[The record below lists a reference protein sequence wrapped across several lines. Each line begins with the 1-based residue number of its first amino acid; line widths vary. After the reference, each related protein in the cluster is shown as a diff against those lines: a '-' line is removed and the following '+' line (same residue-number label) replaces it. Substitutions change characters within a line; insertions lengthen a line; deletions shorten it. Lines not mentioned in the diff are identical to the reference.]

1 MFNKQMS
8 GNPALK
14 SSAFQFS
21 GARQSEDCMTQ
32 AGTYNKT
39 GLLLLICAVTASY
52 TMNPSGTAFV
62 LPGAIGGLILAL
74 ITIFKKEWSMV
85 TAPLYALCEGAL
97 LGGVSYMYQVQFPGI
112 VQNAVMLTFG
122 VAFIMLAIFR
132 YKIIEVTQQLRVGIA
147 AATGA
152 IFLVYHVSMVMGFFG
167 SSIPM
172 IHSAGPIGIGF
183 SFVVVG
189 IASFNLLLDFD
200 FIERASEQGNTPKY
214 MEWFGAFG
222 LMVTLVWLYLELL
235 RLLSK
240 LNRR

>member
-1 MFNKQMS
+1 MFDNRTS

-14 SSAFQFS
+14 SSSFQVR
-21 GARQSEDCMTQ
+21 GATGEGYMTQ

-39 GLLLLICAVTASY
+39 AILLLICLITASFSM
-52 TMNPSGTAFV
+52 TPNGSVFV
-62 LPGAIGGLILAL
+62 LPGAIIGFILAMV
-74 ITIFKKEWSMV
+74 TIFKKEWSMY
-85 TAPLYALCEGAL
+85 TAPLYAVCEGAF
-97 LGGVSYMYQVQFPGI
+97 LGGISYVYQLQFPGI

-122 VAFIMLAIFR
+122 VALMMLAIFR

-152 IFLVYHVSMVMGFFG
+152 IFLVYLVSMIMGFFG

-183 SFVVVG
+183 SLVVVG

-200 FIERASEQGNTPKY
+200 FIERASEQRNAPKY